1 MANDNNGLYLPL
13 KINLSEWEKSLATAD
28 ADLQKAMREMR
39 ASVKNLKL
47 QYDVKIAGAKAA
59 GNDLKVLELEE
70 QKLNQLYAVQ
80 KQAVEALNRAY
91 EKSVRDKGASAKAS
105 QALAQQL
112 VRESREL
119 DKIQTQINS
128 KGINIGKSLSDGLA
142 SISPEF
148 AKVRQ
153 LTANLTSR
161 MSELGGVA
169 VTAGKAVAGIA
180 IPVGVITAGV
190 AGLKRLV
197 DSYKETA
204 NASAEANEEVYQLRE
219 VLNSSYKEAE
229 LLAGAARIDGVNLDA
244 LGSSVN
250 MLYKNIDLGNEKGK
264 RAVAILEQYGATI
277 TDINGNRKN
286 TIDFFR
292 ELQNAFANAEAMG
305 RGRDF
310 LTALF
315 GGSSDQFLH
324 FIKGFDYYISKAEE
338 VQAVNE
344 KEYQLSHDLLDLKK
358 QQAEAERQLAS
369 VRGDAFL
376 AGAVEA
382 QKAHNA
388 GLQEQIKLYEDAKE
402 KLAGYST
409 EMKNLALAEEG
420 ASLAWEKFKISLQTE
435 GMKAFDSVWTKTKK
449 VAEAYD
455 ELKQKTPAGDII
467 FGSLERL
474 PGLGFA
480 LKQLG
485 LVKDISDSEKQ
496 VEEQAQ
502 HKAYMDEI
510 EAMEARIAE
519 EDRIKEQS
527 ARDKVARAKKE
538 QAENQKV
545 IDKQKEAQEKFY
557 RELQDLR
564 SSDYEKEINALND
577 RKEAWIKA
585 NVDILDVEKR
595 YAEEKALIDKKY
607 YDKQEAERQRNLKQ
621 AQEAYRKEAEE
632 AKRAKETQINDAQST
647 IQNASKL
654 LSYIRKQKDAGTYNE
669 EDVRKYADK
678 LSLKSQGLKQSQI
691 DTAYEIGID
700 KLKELMD
707 SRTRIFGK
715 FAGITGGGNNLLAD
729 TIGFQTGLQAIPQAP
744 QVQPQQVIQPTINIS
759 FDGTVVEDMSSM
771 QKIADKVSEVIQP
784 AIEKALRGES
794 TYGY

>member
-13 KINLSEWEKSLATAD
+13 KINLSDWEKSLATAD

-39 ASVKNLKL
+39 ASVKDLKL

-91 EKSVRDKGASAKAS
+91 EKSVKEKGASSKAS

-112 VRESREL
+112 VRESKEL
-119 DKIQTQINS
+119 DRIQTQINS
-128 KGINIGKSLSDGLA
+128 KGFNIGASLSNGLA
-142 SISPEF
+142 NVSPEF
-148 AKVRQ
+148 AKIRQ
-153 LTANLTSR
+153 LTQGLTAQ

-169 VTAGKAVAGIA
+169 VTAGKAIAGVA
-180 IPVGVITAGV
+180 IPVGIATAGV
-190 AGLKRLV
+190 AGLKKLV
-197 DSYKETA
+197 DGYKETA
-204 NASAEANEEVYQLRE
+204 KASAEANEEVYQLRE

-229 LLAGAARIDGVNLDA
+229 LLAGAARIDGVNLQA

-264 RAVAILEQYGATI
+264 RAVAVLEQYGATI
-277 TDINGNRKN
+277 TDIDGKRKD
-286 TIDFFR
+286 TISFFR
-292 ELQNAFANAEAMG
+292 ELQNAYANAEAMG

-310 LTALF
+310 LTSLF

-344 KEYQLSHDLLDLKK
+344 KEYQLGHDLLDLRK
-358 QQAEAERQLAS
+358 QQEEAERQLAG

-388 GLQEQIKLYEDAKE
+388 GLQEQIKLYEDAKD
-402 KLAGYST
+402 KLAGYSS

-420 ASLAWEKFKISLQTE
+420 ANLAWEKFKISLQSE
-435 GMKAFDSVWTKTKK
+435 GMKLFDDAWQKLKK
-449 VAEAYD
+449 LAEVYGSFKD
-455 ELKQKTPAGDII
+455 SNLGKIFDFTTTGTPIAKVIDGAMNAINRI
-467 FGSLERL
+467 KE
-474 PGLGFA
+474 A
-480 LKQLG
+480 
-485 LVKDISDSEKQ
+485 EKQ
-496 VEEQAQ
+496 VEERTAEEENQR
-502 HKAYMDEI
+502 EI
-510 EAMEARIAE
+510 DAMQARIDE
-519 EDRIKEQS
+519 EERIKEQS
-527 ARDKVARAKKE
+527 ARDKIARAKKE

-577 RKEAWIKA
+577 RKQAWIQA

-607 YDKQEAERQRNLKQ
+607 YDKQEAERQKNLKQ
-621 AQEAYRKEAEE
+621 AQEAYKKEAEE
-632 AKRAKETQINDAQST
+632 AKKAKETQISEAEST
-647 IQNASKL
+647 IKNASKL
-654 LSYIRKQKDAGTYNE
+654 LTYIKKQQEAGTYNE
-669 EDVRKYADK
+669 ADAMKYADK
-678 LSLKSQGLKQSQI
+678 LSLKSSGLKQSQI
-691 DTAYEIGID
+691 DTAYEIGIG

-707 SRTRIFGK
+707 SRNRIFGK
-715 FAGITGGGNNLLAD
+715 FAGGGNNIVTDA
-729 TIGFQTGLQAIPQAP
+729 IGFNASLQQQQVIPQAQQVQQPP
-744 QVQPQQVIQPTINIS
+744 QVNVTLN
-759 FDGTVVEDMSSM
+759 FDNTVVEDMSSM
-771 QKIADKVSEVIQP
+771 QKIADKVSEVITP

-794 TYGY
+794 AYGY